1 MFVFF
6 SADQEEEEVVLKV
19 DSTSSGFSILDELP
33 SNMSIP
39 SSEKFNSDEKCLRQS
54 LKETTSLIEDENGKK
69 ECSFVDSTESGEKRC
84 SKRFKAT
91 ASLEEKRKKDKN
103 MSSFIG
109 DPIPDDEA
117 QERWRWRYEMKV
129 IIEFLFALILLDQ
142 LALNLYLSFTD
153 GYIYL
158 SVLPLFGCCLY
169 VLWLYSNT
177 RYFKFR
183 SFAFYIFQIVS
194 KLFQIC

>member
-1 MFVFF
+1 M
-6 SADQEEEEVVLKV
+6 KV
-19 DSTSSGFSILDELP
+19 DSTSSGFSTLDELP
-33 SNMSIP
+33 SNMSIIP
-39 SSEKFNSDEKCLRQS
+39 SSEKFNLDEKCLRQS
-54 LKETTSLIEDENGKK
+54 LKETTSLFEDENGKK
-69 ECSFVDSTESGEKRC
+69 ECSFVDSTESGEKQC

-91 ASLEEKRKKDKN
+91 ASLEEKRKKGKN

-153 GYIYL
+153 GYIY
-158 SVLPLFGCCLY
+158 
-169 VLWLYSNT
+169 
-177 RYFKFR
+177 
-183 SFAFYIFQIVS
+183 
-194 KLFQIC
+194 